1 MWSSNSSLPAV
12 KSLAGAAP
20 VLMAFVLMAFA
31 LSACGFQPLYS
42 RPSDGVLSPAEHMA
56 AVRIAPLPD
65 RIGQQL
71 HNLLRDRL
79 NPQGQPRDP
88 AYELKVNLVESRQEL
103 SIRKDE
109 TATRANLI
117 VSAQFFLQ
125 EVGSNEVVLRGLAAS
140 TNSYNILKSQFAT
153 TYAELNARKRG
164 LREIS
169 DDIRTRLGIYFAG
182 LGNTTS

>member
-1 MWSSNSSLPAV
+1 MWLSKSSQIRANLGV
-12 KSLAGAAP
+12 GAI
-20 VLMAFVLMAFA
+20 VLMAFG

-42 RPSDGVLSPAEHMA
+42 RSQDGSLSAAAHMA
-56 AVRIAPLPD
+56 TVRIAPLPD

-88 AYELKVNLVESRQEL
+88 AYELRIELVESRQEL

-117 VSAQFFLQ
+117 ITANFFLE
-125 EVGSNEVVLRGLAAS
+125 EVASEGQVLRGLATS
-140 TNSYNILKSQFAT
+140 TNSYNILTSQFAT
-153 TYAELNARKRG
+153 TYAELDARKRG

-182 LGNTTS
+182 LGNADS

>member
-1 MWSSNSSLPAV
+1 MWSSRSPRPAL
-12 KSLAGAAP
+12 KSLVGA
-20 VLMAFVLMAFA
+20 VLLLMTFA
-31 LSACGFQPLYS
+31 LSACGFQPLYG
-42 RPSDGVLSPAEHMA
+42 RPQEGALSPAEHMA

-79 NPQGQPRDP
+79 NPRGQPRDA
-88 AYELKVNLVESRQEL
+88 AYELKVELVESRQEL

-109 TATRANLI
+109 TATRANLV

-125 EVGSNEVVLRGLAAS
+125 EAGSERILLRGLATS
-140 TNSYNILKSQFAT
+140 TNSYNILTSQFAT

-169 DDIRTRLGIYFAG
+169 EDIRTRLGIYFAG
-182 LGNTTS
+182 LGNATS

>member
-1 MWSSNSSLPAV
+1 MWLFKTLPFPANTF
-12 KSLAGAAP
+12 AG
-20 VLMAFVLMAFA
+20 VLVLMAFA

-42 RPSDGVLSPAEHMA
+42 RPHEGALSTAEHMA
-56 AVRIAPLPD
+56 TVRIAPLPD

-79 NPQGQPRDP
+79 NPQGQPRNP
-88 AYELKVNLVESRQEL
+88 AYELKIDLVESRQEL

-117 VSAQFFLQ
+117 ISAQFTLHEVEAAQ
-125 EVGSNEVVLRGLAAS
+125 EVLLGLATS
-140 TNSYNILKSQFAT
+140 TNSYNILTSQFAT
-153 TYAELNARKRG
+153 TYAELDARKRG

-169 DDIRTRLGIYFAG
+169 DDIRTRLSIYFAG
-182 LGNTTS
+182 LGNAES

>member
-1 MWSSNSSLPAV
+1 MIFPTGFART
-12 KSLAGAAP
+12 GAMLI
-20 VLMAFVLMAFA
+20 LMAFV

-42 RPSDGVLSPAEHMA
+42 RPQEGVLSTAQHMA
-56 AVRIAPLPD
+56 SVRVALLPD

-88 AYELKVNLVESRQEL
+88 AYELQVNLIESRQEL

-109 TATRANLI
+109 TARRANLT
-117 VSAQFFLQ
+117 VSARFFLQ
-125 EVGSNEVVLRGLAAS
+125 EAGSETVVLSGLATS
-140 TNSYNILKSQFAT
+140 TNSYNILSSQFAT
-153 TYAELNARKRG
+153 TNAELNARKRG

-169 DDIRTRLGIYFAG
+169 DDIRTRLGIYFVG
-182 LGNTTS
+182 LGNTAS